1 MSGKVL
7 VLNQDYSPLTVCTIQ
22 RAFLLVFLEKAE
34 LLEADDG
41 EKLRT
46 VSKSYP
52 LPAVIKIKSYI
63 HVPYRGVVLTRHNI
77 FKRDNGL
84 CQYCGTDRDLTLDHL
99 VPRSKGGKSTWNN
112 LVSACKACNAKKGNY
127 TLEEAGLVLKRP
139 PFKPSY
145 IMFLRNNM
153 GDMKKEWMP
162 YLDTPAVA

>member
-7 VLNQDYSPLTVCTIQ
+7 VLNQDYSPLTVCTIH

-34 LLEADDG
+34 LLEADSN
-41 EKLRT
+41 EKLHS

-52 LPAVIKIKSYI
+52 MPAVIKVKRYI
-63 HVPYRGVVLTRHNI
+63 HVPYRGVVLTRQNI

-84 CQYCGTDRDLTLDHL
+84 CQYCGTDCDLTLDHL
-99 VPRSKGGKSTWNN
+99 IPRSKGGKSTWNN
-112 LVSACKACNAKKGNY
+112 LVTACKECNAKKGNS

-145 IMFLRNNM
+145 IMFLRNNL
-153 GDMKKEWMP
+153 GAMKKEWGP
-162 YLDTPAVA
+162 YLNAPAVA